1 MKKSVIKSQTRGHA
15 NHGWLNAYHSFSF
28 ASYHNESR
36 VHFGALRVLNDD
48 TIGPGMGFGLHPHDN
63 MEIITIPFSG
73 AIEHS
78 DSMGNNGIIKS
89 GDLQVM
95 SAGSGIQHSE
105 FNHSKTEELKV
116 FQIWLFPN
124 KKNVTP
130 RYDQRTLD
138 VSQRNNKFQQV
149 ISPNENDEG
158 SWIHQDAWFSMA
170 NMEKDLALNYD
181 LKKNGNGI
189 YLIVIEGE
197 ISVAEELLQKR
208 DAIEISD
215 ATSIKIKASEKSE
228 ILLMD
233 VPMIW

>member
-28 ASYHNESR
+28 ASYHNELR

-105 FNHSKTEELKV
+105 FNHSKTEELKL